1 MDLTIPLR
9 RGQGTLSDPCAMLTM
24 LRSERVVPMATVIV
38 PVACDDHAVFSLW
51 EDDVWYGLYC
61 ENCDAIYPPEAE

>member
-1 MDLTIPLR
+1 
-9 RGQGTLSDPCAMLTM
+9 
-24 LRSERVVPMATVIV
+24 MATVIV

-61 ENCDAIYPPEAE
+61 ENCDATYPPEAE